1 MSTFTIVVKTD
12 WRNRQ
17 QEMLCFP
24 DRLSAGRMIWEM
36 YQSYSQMNDLV
47 EATTAADAIG
57 VATMWVTGMQVKADA
72 GWAKAV
78 ELGVSDTHG
87 HTSPVYT
94 YAIAEA
100 G

>member
-1 MSTFTIVVKTD
+1 MNDFTIVVKTD
-12 WRNRQ
+12 WRNRT
-17 QEMLCFP
+17 QEMLMFP
-24 DRLSAGRMIWEM
+24 DRLSAGRLIWEM
-36 YQSYSQMNDLV
+36 YQSYSNMGELV
-47 EATTAADAIG
+47 EATSAEDVPG
-57 VATMWVTGMQVKADA
+57 MATMWVTGKMVKADA